1 MLKPASRILVR
12 ILAAFAVSAGHGGA
26 AGASVADSQTVLGD
40 TNPDHTQPNLAW
52 ALRIAGVILVLW
64 LAPVLALGLTL
75 GWDNT
80 FTQIAVFF
88 SKMAVVTFGGAY
100 AVLAYVAQEAVQTY
114 GWLRPGEMLDGL
126 ALAETTPGPLI
137 MVTQFVGFL
146 GAARGATA
154 LDPLWAGV
162 LGGVLTTWVTFT
174 PCFLW
179 IFLGAPFVEALRGAR
194 ALNAAL
200 GAITAAVVGVILNL
214 ALWFALHVMF
224 DEVREIGGPWLALQ
238 VPVLG
243 SLNLASLLLTL
254 AAAVAAFGFRV
265 GVLPLLLGCSAAGLA
280 LYGAGLLP

>member
-1 MLKPASRILVR
+1 
-12 ILAAFAVSAGHGGA
+12 
-26 AGASVADSQTVLGD
+26 ADSQTVLGD

-146 GAARGATA
+146 GAARGATG